1 MPTRY
6 AHVNIMAADWK
17 RLCDFYE
24 QVFDCEPVS
33 SERDHHGP
41 HIDALTGE
49 TGQRFRGR
57 HMRVPGHGKNG
68 PTIEIFSTSLE
79 REGSP
84 KRLTRPGFSHVAFE
98 VDDIE
103 SKRAQVKSL
112 GGDDYGELVTIDIP
126 GAGTLTLL
134 YMSDPE
140 GNIVELQKWTQ

>member
-1 MPTRY
+1 
-6 AHVNIMAADWK
+6 
-17 RLCDFYE
+17 
-24 QVFDCEPVS
+24 
-33 SERDHHGP
+33 
-41 HIDALTGE
+41 
-49 TGQRFRGR
+49 
-57 HMRVPGHGKNG
+57 MRVPGHGENG

-140 GNIVELQKWTQ
+140 GNIVELQKWAQ